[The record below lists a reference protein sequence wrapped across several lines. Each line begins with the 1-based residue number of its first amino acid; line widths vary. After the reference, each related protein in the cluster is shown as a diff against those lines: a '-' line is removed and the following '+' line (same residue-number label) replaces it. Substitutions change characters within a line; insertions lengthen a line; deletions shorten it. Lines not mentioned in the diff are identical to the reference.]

1 MIAIQ
6 VIGTFVVR
14 GAGATPGNTLTGSDF
29 ADLVLCAI
37 SIIVAGKGWI
47 AKPCVLITLG
57 THGARATR
65 AASNSLVSRAAEGP
79 TCDLT
84 MSFALGSQWAVLRLD
99 ITGL

>member
-6 VIGTFVVR
+6 VIGTLVVR

-37 SIIVAGKGWI
+37 SVIVAGKGWV
-47 AKPCVLITLG
+47 AKPRVLIALG
-57 THGARATR
+57 THGACATR
-65 AASNSLVSRAAEGP
+65 PAANSLVSGAAEGP
-79 TCDLT
+79 TRDLT
-84 MSFALGSQWAVLRLD
+84 MPFALGSRWAVLRLD